1 MSQMFAVALGR
12 AGRQHRFEDL
22 PPMGFSLSWIAINGM
37 SPEKVQVALKLRGTG
52 AREDV
57 PDSPF
62 AGAELPGGWYLV
74 IADHDFPWFMH
85 DAHLTLISR
94 PDARS

>member
-1 MSQMFAVALGR
+1 L
-12 AGRQHRFEDL
+12 AGIIASRTF
-22 PPMGFSLSWIAINGM
+22 PAMGFSLSWIAINGM

-74 IADHDFPWFMH
+74 RSSRAIFDTSP
-85 DAHLTLISR
+85 TPIS
-94 PDARS
+94 D